1 MLEHLRSWGRE
12 DLYSTDNCLI
22 DSNYHEP
29 GGMNI
34 CLHRVPPNAVL
45 ALACVLFI
53 EILILTISKNFR
65 PEHNKRKRESQASC
79 GDFYFSSISCFESI
93 NQIEDSPKP
102 DRSDS

>member
-1 MLEHLRSWGRE
+1 MLEHLRTWGRE
-12 DLYSTDNCLI
+12 DLYNTDNCLI

-34 CLHRVPPNAVL
+34 CLHRV
-45 ALACVLFI
+45 
-53 EILILTISKNFR
+53 NFR

-102 DRSDS
+102 DRYLTIVK